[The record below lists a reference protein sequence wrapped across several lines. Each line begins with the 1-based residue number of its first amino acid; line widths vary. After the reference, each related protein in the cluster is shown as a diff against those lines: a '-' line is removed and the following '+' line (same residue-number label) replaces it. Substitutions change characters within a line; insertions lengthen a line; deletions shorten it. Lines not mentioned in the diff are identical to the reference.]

1 MQFTESSSES
11 QDKAMD
17 KSYIKENLIC
27 PICHAELS
35 VSENGKS
42 IACSGARRHLWDI
55 ASSGYVNI
63 DGSSK
68 SGDPKDAVRA
78 RTAFLSLGHYSEAA
92 KTVLSFLEKYAPG
105 GVYVDAGCG
114 EGYYSQMFAGVGKCL
129 FGFDLSRAAVE
140 KAAKRKTE
148 NAFFILAGIN
158 RMPVGSSRADAVIN
172 IFAPCFEDEY
182 TRILKD
188 GGVLIVMC
196 AGKNHL
202 MEMKKALYDETPENT
217 LRADLP
223 QNLTLIEKKEIGYT
237 FTLRGRDE
245 IESLF
250 AMTPYSYRTERS
262 AAERLLSLDSLT
274 VTANF
279 EFYVYKK

>member
-1 MQFTESSSES
+1 MNSNF
-11 QDKAMD
+11 
-17 KSYIKENLIC
+17 IKDNLIC
-27 PICHAELS
+27 PICRAELS
-35 VSENGKS
+35 LTENGKS
-42 IACSGARRHLWDI
+42 IACAGARRHLWDI

-78 RTAFLSLGHYSEAA
+78 RTAFLSLGHYEKAA
-92 KTVLSFLEKYAPG
+92 SLVTELLKKYAPN

-114 EGYYSQMFAGVGKCL
+114 EGYYSEKFAAVGECL

-148 NAFFILAGIN
+148 NTFYMLAGIN
-158 RMPVGSSRADAVIN
+158 KMPVGDGRADAIVN
-172 IFAPCFEDEY
+172 IFAPCFESEY
-182 TRILKD
+182 SRILKD

-202 MEMKKALYDETPENT
+202 MEMKRELYDETPENT

-223 QNLTLIEKKEIGYT
+223 KNMTLLEKQELDYK
-237 FTLRGRDE
+237 FTLFGREE

-250 AMTPYSYRTERS
+250 AMTPYSYRTQKE
-262 AAERLLSLDSLT
+262 AAERLLSLESLT

>member
-1 MQFTESSSES
+1 MKNNHIE
-11 QDKAMD
+11 K
-17 KSYIKENLIC
+17 NLIC
-27 PICHAELS
+27 PICRTPLS
-35 VSENGKS
+35 VTENGKS
-42 IACSGARRHLWDI
+42 IACAGVRRHLWDI

-78 RTAFLSLGHYSEAA
+78 RSAFLSLGHYERAA
-92 KTVLSFLEKYAPG
+92 DTVLSFLEKYAPG

-114 EGYYSQMFAGVGKCL
+114 EGYYSERFAALGECL

-148 NAFFILAGIN
+148 NAFYMLAGIN
-158 RMPVGSSRADAVIN
+158 KMPVGDGRADAVVN

-182 TRILKD
+182 RRILKD

-202 MEMKKALYDETPENT
+202 MEMKKALYDVTPENT

-223 QNLTLIEKKEIGYT
+223 KNMTLLEKAELDYS
-237 FTLRGRDE
+237 FTLRGREE

-250 AMTPYSYRTERS
+250 AMTPYSYRTQRE
-262 AAERLLSLDSLT
+262 AAERLLSLESLT